1 MFFFV
6 SNYIK
11 ISVDTLY
18 DYPLRC
24 FEIFHGISIKDEIS
38 RSNQHHRVSFLEIN
52 GTRYLRVVLAPL
64 DGHENLILVHFK
76 DPQGGRRVKKNAK
89 KEGISDTRTLR
100 TIRSN
105 DGMVRPSQRNDGHTH
120 ATYVLVDRYGYN
132 KKIAFVVFMG
142 KLRCVIFARRFRRRE
157 SLRGILFCFM

>member
-52 GTRYLRVVLAPL
+52 GTRYLRVVLVPL
-64 DGHENLILVHFK
+64 DGHENHGDFG
-76 DPQGGRRVKKNAK
+76 PFQGPSRR
-89 KEGISDTRTLR
+89 S
-100 TIRSN
+100 
-105 DGMVRPSQRNDGHTH
+105 
-120 ATYVLVDRYGYN
+120 
-132 KKIAFVVFMG
+132 
-142 KLRCVIFARRFRRRE
+142 AR
-157 SLRGILFCFM
+157 

>member
-1 MFFFV
+1 MIIILITLETNVYLVISKYTYVFSDLLSNTFVKLYTNSLIYSCFFFV

-64 DGHENLILVHFK
+64 DGHENLGDFG
-76 DPQGGRRVKKNAK
+76 PFQGPSRR
-89 KEGISDTRTLR
+89 S
-100 TIRSN
+100 
-105 DGMVRPSQRNDGHTH
+105 
-120 ATYVLVDRYGYN
+120 
-132 KKIAFVVFMG
+132 
-142 KLRCVIFARRFRRRE
+142 AR
-157 SLRGILFCFM
+157 

>member
-1 MFFFV
+1 M
-6 SNYIK
+6 K
-11 ISVDTLY
+11 TT
-18 DYPLRC
+18 
-24 FEIFHGISIKDEIS
+24 E
-38 RSNQHHRVSFLEIN
+38 
-52 GTRYLRVVLAPL
+52 
-64 DGHENLILVHFK
+64 ILVHFK

>member
-1 MFFFV
+1 MKLYTNSLIYSCFLFV

-24 FEIFHGISIKDEIS
+24 FEISHGMSIKDEIS

-64 DGHENLILVHFK
+64 DGHENHGDFG
-76 DPQGGRRVKKNAK
+76 PFQG
-89 KEGISDTRTLR
+89 
-100 TIRSN
+100 
-105 DGMVRPSQRNDGHTH
+105 PSRQS
-120 ATYVLVDRYGYN
+120 
-132 KKIAFVVFMG
+132 
-142 KLRCVIFARRFRRRE
+142 AR
-157 SLRGILFCFM
+157 